1 VQPRFVGR
9 AIVTVKVGTYLGDP
23 PMLVHTSLTGPFPR
37 SEALVQATRDLDRGR
52 TTPEAVDELFD
63 RTEREVL
70 ALEERLGVDAVTG
83 GYLRWADL
91 FRPFA
96 ESWGG
101 FTVGPVTR
109 WFETNTFYRQPILHA
124 PPQRVP
130 GAVAA
135 RLPAAASAGGAKR
148 AKVILPGP
156 YTFAGLLD
164 NRSGETLEGLTQ
176 RLGRLLAEE
185 VKDLAH
191 AGHAV
196 FQFQEPLLVTKP
208 PEGATA
214 ESVVAAYKSLAPS
227 LQGSTS
233 IVWTYFADALPAF
246 PLLGRLPVD
255 VIGVDLAETDAQ
267 DIPALPDH
275 KSIGLGCIDPRT
287 TLVEDPHEVARI
299 VRRLSHRLRPPSIWL
314 GPGGP
319 LDLLP
324 WEPATRKLHLLPGA
338 QRAIADHD
346 GGR

>member
-1 VQPRFVGR
+1 MIR
-9 AIVTVKVGTYLGDP
+9 
-23 PMLVHTSLTGPFPR
+23 TSLTGPFPR

-52 TTPEAVDELFD
+52 TAQDAVDELFD
-63 RTEREVL
+63 RTEREIVQ
-70 ALEERLGVDAVTG
+70 LEERLGVDFVTG

-96 ESWGG
+96 DSWGG

-124 PPQRVP
+124 PPQRVA

-135 RLPAAASAGGAKR
+135 RLPQAAIAGGAKR

-164 NRSGETLEGLTQ
+164 NRSGETTEGLTQ
-176 RLGRLLAEE
+176 RLGRLLADE
-185 VKDLAH
+185 VRDLAK
-191 AGHAV
+191 AGYTV
-196 FQFQEPLLVTKP
+196 FQFQEPLLVTRP

-214 ESVVAAYKSLAPS
+214 ESVIAAYRSLA
-227 LQGSTS
+227 QAFDGATS
-233 IVWTYFADALPAF
+233 IVWTYFADAKPAL

-255 VIGVDLAETDAQ
+255 VIGIDLAETDAH
-267 DIPALPDH
+267 DITALPDH
-275 KSIGLGCIDPRT
+275 KSVGLGCIDPRT
-287 TLVEDPHEVARI
+287 TLVEEPHEVARI
-299 VRRLSHRLRPPSIWL
+299 VRSIADRLRPPSIWL

-338 QRAIADHD
+338 RRAIADAE